1 MSFVYVSIPNT
12 LWKIKGRIG
21 MLVRYRYFQKQCV
34 ILGKEL
40 EKKSNF
46 IIVIMYLGQALCKK
60 IELYK
65 LNAPLIIGPVGG
77 GEKTPQSVEKGF
89 EKRID

>member
-1 MSFVYVSIPNT
+1 MLTIDKTKQEIEKWFEEHDDTRLKDDLSFVYVSIPNT

-46 IIVIMYLGQALCKK
+46 IIVIMYLGQAFVQK
-60 IELYK
+60 
-65 LNAPLIIGPVGG
+65 N
-77 GEKTPQSVEKGF
+77 
-89 EKRID
+89 